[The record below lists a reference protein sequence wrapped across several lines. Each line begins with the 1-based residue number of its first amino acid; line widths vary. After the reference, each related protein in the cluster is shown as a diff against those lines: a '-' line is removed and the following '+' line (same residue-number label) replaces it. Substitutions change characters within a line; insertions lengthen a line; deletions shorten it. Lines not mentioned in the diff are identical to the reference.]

1 MRKPG
6 GKIVIDLGYTEGRM
20 SVVLHIPVAEELLPL
35 IDRRARAKGL
45 QREEYLRDV
54 IAHDLVHVDDMDSAL
69 AAVRAEFEASGMTE
83 EDLADLVDAARTEIW
98 QEKQAALK

>member
-1 MRKPG
+1 MRNPG

-45 QREEYLRDV
+45 QREEYLAQWV
-54 IAHDLVHVDDMDSAL
+54 NQAVVDSPSGAL
-69 AAVRAEFEASGMTE
+69 AAFQAEVE
-83 EDLADLVDAARTEIW
+83 ESDISDEEMLELIDQARWEVW
-98 QEKQAALK
+98 AERHPESA